1 MTKHIQN
8 LSLKVTQNLKVYPI
22 LGFSVI
28 VSEMEVSMIP
38 KVSVKVYFKIS
49 IQIFTLR
56 LSQLRDKS
64 VKLLKFK
71 FPQFKNR
78 SDNGSLVGRNY

>member
-8 LSLKVTQNLKVYPI
+8 LSLKVTQNLMVYPI

-38 KVSVKVYFKIS
+38 KVSVKVYFEIS

-64 VKLLKFK
+64 VKLLRFK
-71 FPQFKNR
+71 FP
-78 SDNGSLVGRNY
+78 SI

>member
-8 LSLKVTQNLKVYPI
+8 LSLKVTQSLKVYSI

-38 KVSVKVYFKIS
+38 KVSVKVYFEIS

-64 VKLLKFK
+64 VKLLRFK
-71 FPQFKNR
+71 FP
-78 SDNGSLVGRNY
+78 SI